1 MKSTTITPEF
11 VDVIPEHLDEYKLY
25 ISERYK
31 TAIHRCCCGC
41 GEEVVTPLT
50 PADWSVR
57 RYKGTVSMTPSIG
70 NWSFACKSHYWIRNN
85 RVVWAGSMTE
95 QAIEKVRARDKADKE
110 VYISTVN
117 RQKQQEAWPYSWF
130 SFIWRAV
137 KRFWP
142 F

>member
-1 MKSTTITPEF
+1 MKSTTIIPEF
-11 VDVIPEHLDEYKLY
+11 VDVIPDNLDGHKLY

-57 RYKGTVSMTPSIG
+57 RHKETVSMAPSIG
-70 NWSFACKSHYWIRNN
+70 NWSFACKSHYWIRHNQ
-85 RVVWAGSMTE
+85 VVWAGSMTE
-95 QAIEKVRARDKADKE
+95 QEIKKVRARDIADKE
-110 VYISTVN
+110 VYISAVN

-130 SFIWRAV
+130 SFIWRSV
-137 KRFWP
+137 KRLWP